1 MDGSGSSLS
10 ERRGKTSAGDAGM
23 TTVVACDVGGT
34 YARFTLAE
42 LNGDRVVSLAEA
54 VKLRTADYVSFEA
67 AWQEFG
73 RRCRE
78 PLPPRLAMAFAGP
91 VGGDVLKLTN
101 NGWAIEPRR
110 MKERLR
116 LERVTIVN
124 DFGAVAHAVARL
136 TERDLHHVCGPD
148 RPLPRRGVISI
159 IGPGTGLGVAA
170 LLQTNVDYLVLQTE
184 GGHIDF
190 AALDDLEE
198 RIAHELRRKF
208 GRVSAERVVSGPG
221 LWNLYEALRTFEGEA
236 PAFLDEMAVW
246 DAAMSGTDDL
256 AQMALDRLC
265 CTLGSVAGDMAL
277 AHGAAAVVLA
287 GGVGTR
293 IGDYLP
299 RSGFHDR
306 FIAKGRFEG
315 YMADLPVKLIAHP
328 EPGLFGAAAA
338 FYREHG

>member
-10 ERRGKTSAGDAGM
+10 ERRGNAPGGDAG
-23 TTVVACDVGGT
+23 TNVVACDLGGT
-34 YARFTLAE
+34 YARFAVAE
-42 LNGDRVVSLAEA
+42 LDRDRVVSLAES
-54 VKLRTADYVSFEA
+54 VKLRTAEYSSFEG
-67 AWQEFG
+67 AWDEFG

-91 VGGDVLKLTN
+91 VGADVLKLTN
-101 NGWAIEPRR
+101 SGWAIEPAR

-116 LERVTIVN
+116 LERLTIVN
-124 DFGAVAHAVARL
+124 DFGALAHAVARL
-136 TERDLHHVCGPD
+136 TDRDLRHVCGPD
-148 RPLPRRGVISI
+148 LPLPRPGTITI

-170 LLQTNVDYLVLQTE
+170 LLQTTGDYLVLQTE
-184 GGHIDF
+184 GGHVDF
-190 AALDDLEE
+190 APLDDVEE
-198 RIAHELRRKF
+198 KIAHELRRKF
-208 GRVSAERVVSGPG
+208 GRVSAERVASGPG
-221 LWNLYEALRTFEGEA
+221 LWNLYEALRAIEGSER
-236 PAFLDEMAVW
+236 AFDDDMALW
-246 DAAMSGTDDL
+246 DAAVAGTDTL
-256 AQMALDRLC
+256 ARMALDRLC
-265 CTLGSVAGDMAL
+265 RTLGSVAGDMAL

-306 FIAKGRFEG
+306 FVAKGRFER
-315 YMADLPVKLIAHP
+315 YMGALPVKVIAHP